1 MSLLEGD
8 LPTPAGVW
16 ASLARGVVDRRSP
29 FGRPAIATVDPLGQA
44 EVRTVVLRDVQPGAR
59 QLVLHSDTRAAK
71 VAALAHHPRLAWH
84 FWDPRPRLQ
93 LRASGPATVHTRGP
107 MVDETWARLSV
118 HQQRTYA
125 AEPAPGHPSGCGRRR
140 AAVGRCGGGGSRPL
154 LCDHLHD
161 RRLRHPPAAAGRP
174 PAVRAVLGRH
184 RLGGHLGGALSP
196 CRALSPR
203 APRPGAARRGW

>member
-44 EVRTVVLRDVQPGAR
+44 EVRTVVLRDVEPGAR

-71 VAALAHHPRLAWH
+71 VAALAHQPRLAWH

-125 AEPAPGHPSGCGRRR
+125 AEPAPGTPLDAAGDGLPS
-140 AAVGRCGGGGSRPL
+140 ADA
-154 LCDHLHD
+154 
-161 RRLRHPPAAAGRP
+161 AAAGR
-174 PAVRAVLGRH
+174 AHFCVITCTIDAFDILQLRR
-184 RLGGHLGGALSP
+184 GGHRRCVLSWDGT
-196 CRALSPR
+196 AW
-203 APRPGAARRGW
+203 AATWVVP